1 MAHEYAHGVAALRQ
15 GDDTAYML
23 GRLTL
28 NPISHIDPVM
38 SVLMPALLLYV
49 SGGAFAFGGAKPIP
63 VNPRKYRH
71 FKRGDIIVSAAGVV
85 TNLGLALLCALLF
98 VSLRFLAEAAP
109 SLAIV
114 ADTAQRMMMWGVWLN
129 LILCFFN
136 LIPIPPLDGSHLFYY
151 LLPAAVGAR
160 YRSFQRFGMLPLLAL
175 MLLAPGVIHWLLG
188 PAYYGMALL
197 QHLIVPFAVGRGWN
211 IFNG

>member
-1 MAHEYAHGVAALRQ
+1 
-15 GDDTAYML
+15 ML

-28 NPISHIDPVM
+28 NPVPHIDPIMTVI
-38 SVLMPALLLYV
+38 MPAILLLV

-85 TNLGLALLCALLF
+85 TNLAIALVCSLLF
-98 VSLRFLAEAAP
+98 VGLGFLAAAAP
-109 SLAIV
+109 AAAFV

-151 LLPAAVGAR
+151 LLPPGIGAR
-160 YRSFQRFGMLPLLAL
+160 YREIQRFGMLPILAL

-197 QHLIVPFAVGRGWN
+197 QHLIAPFAVGDGWK
-211 IFNG
+211 IFSA

>member
-1 MAHEYAHGVAALRQ
+1 
-15 GDDTAYML
+15 ML

-28 NPISHIDPVM
+28 NPVPHIDPIMTVI
-38 SVLMPALLLYV
+38 MPALLLLV
-49 SGGAFAFGGAKPIP
+49 SGGSFAFGGAKPIP

-85 TNLGLALLCALLF
+85 TNLLIAVACALLF
-98 VSLRFLAEAAP
+98 VGLGVLAALLP
-109 SLAIV
+109 SIAFV

-151 LLPAAVGAR
+151 LLPPGLGAH
-160 YRSFQRFGMLPLLAL
+160 YRALQRFGIVPLLAL
-175 MLLAPGVIHWLLG
+175 MLLAPSAIRWLLR
-188 PAYYGMALL
+188 PAYFGMGLV
-197 QHLIVPFAVGRGWN
+197 QHLILPFAVGDGWN
-211 IFNG
+211 IFSA